1 MKRKYISRGQWQ
13 RIKVSKCVLLNTY
26 QEHFNE
32 YASAIF
38 IEKVHDKL
46 VRISVR

>member
-13 RIKVSKCVLLNTY
+13 RIKASKCVLLNTY
-26 QEHFNE
+26 QEHFNG